1 MSTVNTGIEFR
12 RFPHMLS
19 GMKAAQAKDI
29 AEKQKDKKRREEQA
43 QKELEAMQPVLKLF
57 RAGYKEVLGEE
68 IAENIIRLYN
78 QPIAKFAL
86 ITRLG
91 RELEKRGVSR
101 KAWETIASKAFLWEQ
116 KTANNC

>member
-43 QKELEAMQPVLKLF
+43 QKELEAMQPILKLF
-57 RAGYKEVLGEE
+57 RAGYKKVLGAE
-68 IAENIIRLYN
+68 ITENIIRSYN
-78 QPIAKFAL
+78 QPIAKYAL
-86 ITRLG
+86 IARLE
-91 RELEKRGVSR
+91 RELIERGVPCKSW
-101 KAWETIASKAFLWEQ
+101 KTIASKAFL
-116 KTANNC
+116 